1 MTNCSYQL
9 ESFTP
14 ETSYFCAIYLHAPI
28 YSGTVIVSKHNGI
41 LKEMCPKNFPNI
53 FRKHNVCKIQ
63 MKQSMNTLETF
74 LKDICFLNNC
84 SLFHVVCAENMHGT
98 NYEQLFVSIYFWM
111 PIPFKPYQNTSGCD
125 SEYIIYN
132 IYYIHMYIYSYK
144 YIYINTFYNQIYINL
159 YILFVYIFIYIIYI
173 YYIYIYTK
181 FFFKPFA

>member
-9 ESFTP
+9 ESFSP
-14 ETSYFCAIYLHAPI
+14 ETSYFCAIYVHAPI
-28 YSGTVIVSKHNGI
+28 YSGTIIVSKHNGI
-41 LKEMCPKNFPNI
+41 LKEMCPKNFPSI

-111 PIPFKPYQNTSGCD
+111 PIPFKPYQNTS
-125 SEYIIYN
+125 EYIIYN
-132 IYYIHMYIYSYK
+132 IYYIHMYIYLYK